1 LAWVRMNQ
9 QERVELYREYMAAKG
24 VDPNASVP
32 PMWKFLWS
40 QGLEVPPPPFI
51 NPVVLALV
59 FIPMGAL
66 FPLVLGVIFFLL
78 SAGHTFYVPPWPWIE
93 VMMVGC
99 ALLLGLGTTF
109 YYRNL
114 ARRCG
119 LGSWSTF
126 IGHRQRPLP

>member
-1 LAWVRMNQ
+1 MAWVRMNQ
-9 QERVELYREYMAAKG
+9 QERVGLYREYMAAKG
-24 VDPNASVP
+24 VDPKTSVP
-32 PMWKFLWS
+32 PMWEFLWS
-40 QGLEVPPPPFI
+40 QGLEVPPPPFV

-59 FIPMGAL
+59 FIPIGAL

-78 SAGHTFYVPPWPWIE
+78 NAGHKFYMPPWPWIE
-93 VMMVGC
+93 AMMAGC
-99 ALLLGLGTTF
+99 ALFLGLGTPV

-119 LGSWSTF
+119 LDSWSTF